1 MMRILSIKNKKDTD
15 NIILN
20 DSSST
25 NSNIN
30 SSTNTSINTNPRLKI
45 KERILAYP
53 DKVII
58 GYDDYKDKFYV
69 INASN
74 RVHSLILGET
84 GSGKSETLKL
94 LMYHNILRR
103 EGFMLIDPHGM
114 LAKDI
119 NIIAKEELG
128 NEYDDKV
135 IYIDIDNTY
144 VKLNPMEIKDYKRS
158 HIVVISFINALKN
171 LYDYAWGDRLETILR
186 NTLNLI
192 IESDPPCM
200 LSKVAKVLADKKYR
214 EMLVKG
220 SGNPAIMDFWYN
232 IYPNYAYDAFTAVYN
247 KLDKLL
253 SIQSIRKV
261 FDCEESTID
270 IKELI
275 ADGKIIIVDLSSI
288 VADDIIRFIG
298 SLFIHF
304 LYVNAKQ
311 GYALNNR
318 YYLYIDESQLLASF
332 AVREVLNALRK
343 FNVNVTLATQTV
355 NAFDKS
361 IQKELPALCRLV
373 IMFRTD
379 AETAKQFSYLF
390 NVSDDKL
397 YTLPLH
403 YFYFYMQG
411 SNAVKGLAKSYM
423 LTFRDLRGSDIHI

>member
-1 MMRILSIKNKKDTD
+1 MMKILSLKNKKDIN

-20 DSSST
+20 DSSSA
-25 NSNIN
+25 NSNTN
-30 SSTNTSINTNPRLKI
+30 NNNNNNTNNTSINTNPRLKI
-45 KERILAYP
+45 KERILAYL

-58 GYDDYKDKFYV
+58 GYDDYRDKFYV
-69 INASN
+69 IDAKD
-74 RVHSLILGET
+74 RVHTLILGET

-94 LMYHNILRR
+94 LMYQNIVRK
-103 EGFMLIDPHGM
+103 EGFMLIDPHGI

-119 NIIAKEELG
+119 NRLAKDELKD
-128 NEYDDKV
+128 EYDDKV
-135 IYIDIDNTY
+135 IYIDIENTY
-144 VKLNPMEIKDYKRS
+144 IKLNPMEIKDYRKA

-186 NTLNLI
+186 NTINLI
-192 IESDPPCM
+192 IESDPPCT
-200 LSKVAKVLADKKYR
+200 LLKVAKVLADKKYR

-220 SGNPAIMDFWYN
+220 SGNPAMMDFWYHVF
-232 IYPNYAYDAFTAVYN
+232 PNYAYDAFTAVYN

-261 FDCEESTID
+261 FDCEESTLD
-270 IKELI
+270 IEELI
-275 ADGKIIIVDLSSI
+275 INGKIIIVDLSSI
-288 VADDIIRFIG
+288 IADDIIRFIG

-304 LYVNAKQ
+304 LYIDAKQ

-318 YYLYIDESQLLASF
+318 YYLYIDEAQIMASF

-343 FNVNVTLATQTV
+343 FNVNVTLASQTV
-355 NAFDKS
+355 NAFDKN
-361 IQKELPALCRLV
+361 IQRELPALCRLV

-379 AETAKQFSYLF
+379 IETAKQFSYLF
-390 NVSDDKL
+390 GINEDKL

-411 SNAVKGLAKSYM
+411 SNAVKGLAKSYV
-423 LTFRDLRGSDIHI
+423 I